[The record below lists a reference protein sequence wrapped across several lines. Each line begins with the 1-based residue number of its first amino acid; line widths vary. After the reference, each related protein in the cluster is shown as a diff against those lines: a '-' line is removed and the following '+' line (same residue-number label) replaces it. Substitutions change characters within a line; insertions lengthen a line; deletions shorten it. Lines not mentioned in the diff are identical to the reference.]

1 MLVAVGRQVIGGLA
15 GVLAIGVLEERRA
28 PGARVIAIART
39 LDLDHFGAKVGE
51 NLSGPWPGQYPR

>member
-15 GVLAIGVLEERRA
+15 GVLAIGVFKERRS

-51 NLSGPWPGQYPR
+51 DLPGPRPGQHPR